1 MTDDPTSHDAVPVS
15 AGPTTSDEPMI
26 RLDSLTKRY
35 PGQALPAVDAISLDI
50 AAGEIVV
57 FVGPSGCG
65 KTTTLKMINRIIE
78 PTSGRIVLEGED
90 VTRTDP
96 DQLRRRIGYVI
107 QQIGLFPHM
116 TIAQNVGM
124 VPGLLGWDRHRISE
138 RVDELLALVG
148 LEPSEYRSRY
158 PKELSGGQRQRV
170 GVARAMGG
178 DPPVMLM
185 DEPFGAIDPITRDR
199 LQNEFLRIQADVHKT
214 IAFVTHDIDEAIK
227 MGDRIAILDGDSHI
241 AQYDTPEAILTSPAN
256 GFVEDF
262 IGSGA
267 ALKRLNLT
275 RVREV
280 DLGQWAVAPVHDDR
294 ASLRRLLAESERGS
308 LLLVDDRDRPLRW
321 VTGRDLAREG
331 EPIDRVGLP
340 ATAVVEPQATLRDA
354 LDEMVTSTVGCAVVV
369 DGQGRYQGVVDLGT
383 VMKAVDE
390 MRASALARD
399 RASAEGESTVPDASD
414 EAG

>member
-1 MTDDPTSHDAVPVS
+1 MSDTDQA
-15 AGPTTSDEPMI
+15 MI
-26 RLDSLTKRY
+26 RLETLTKRY
-35 PGQALPAVDAISLDI
+35 PGQAEPAVDSVSMDI
-50 AAGEIVV
+50 PEGEIVV

-78 PTSGRIVLEGED
+78 PTSGRIFLQGED
-90 VTRTDP
+90 VTRVNA

-116 TIAQNVGM
+116 TIAQNVGL
-124 VPGLLGWDRHRISE
+124 VPGLLGWSRTRVGE
-138 RVDELLALVG
+138 RVDELLELVG

-199 LQNEFLRIQADVHKT
+199 LQNEFLRIQAELNKT
-214 IAFVTHDIDEAIK
+214 IVFVTHDIDEAIK
-227 MGDRIAILDGDSHI
+227 MGDRIAILAQQSQI
-241 AQYDTPEAILTSPAN
+241 AQYDTPETILTSPAN

-275 RVREV
+275 RVQEV
-280 DLGQWAVAPVHDDR
+280 ELGQWAVAPLDEDR
-294 ASLRRLLAESERGS
+294 AALRRLLVDSEQGS
-308 LLLVDDRDRPLRW
+308 VLLVDDQNRPQRW
-321 VTGRDLAREG
+321 ITGRDLARDD
-331 EPIDRVGLP
+331 EPLDRVGLP
-340 ATAVVEPQATLRDA
+340 ATARVEPHATLRDA
-354 LDEMVTSTVGCAVVV
+354 LDEMVTSTVGCVIVT
-369 DGQGRYQGVVDLGT
+369 DGRGRYQGVVDLGT

-390 MRASALARD
+390 MRTAAQVRD
-399 RASAEGESTVPDASD
+399 RAAAAPRDAGGEVS
-414 EAG
+414 

>member
-1 MTDDPTSHDAVPVS
+1 MTNDTETPTDTRAPAAVP
-15 AGPTTSDEPMI
+15 AEAMI

-35 PGQALPAVDAISLDI
+35 PGQAEPAVDAVSMDI
-50 AAGEIVV
+50 PEAEIVV
-57 FVGPSGCG
+57 LVGPSGCG

-78 PTSGRIVLEGED
+78 PTSGRIFLEGED
-90 VTRTDP
+90 VTQANA

-116 TIAQNVGM
+116 TIAQNVGL
-124 VPGLLGWDRHRISE
+124 VPGLLGWDRTRVGE
-138 RVDELLALVG
+138 RVDELLELVG

-199 LQNEFLRIQADVHKT
+199 LQNEFLRIQAEMRKT
-214 IAFVTHDIDEAIK
+214 IVFVTHDIDEAIK
-227 MGDRIAILDGDSHI
+227 MGDRIAILRQGSEI
-241 AQYDTPEAILTSPAN
+241 AQYDTPETILTAPVD

-275 RVREV
+275 RVHEV
-280 DLGQWAVAPVHDDR
+280 ELGQWAVAPLDEDH
-294 ASLRRLLAESERGS
+294 ATLRRMLADSDYGS
-308 LLLVDDRDRPLRW
+308 LLLVDDENRPRRW
-321 VTGRDLAREG
+321 ISARDLVPPTGPVERT
-331 EPIDRVGLP
+331 GLP
-340 ATAVVEPQATLRDA
+340 ATAQVEPHATLRDA
-354 LDEMVTSTVGCAVVV
+354 LDEMVTSTVGCVIVT
-369 DGQGRYQGVVDLGT
+369 DGRGRYQGVVDLGT

-390 MRASALARD
+390 MRIAARD
-399 RASAEGESTVPDASD
+399 RDRAAAGPTATTEPDG